1 MTATASAENRA
12 APGARSVRFTNVGG
26 LPIAVLD
33 RNETARMMCDAARA
47 RSRGGR
53 PLYLT
58 SANGEVLARCFLDK
72 AMEKLFLQADQIAA
86 DGQPMVL
93 ASRFLSREAL
103 PERVATTD
111 LFHDVARLAEAE
123 GLSFYMLGA
132 SKAENDRAVAAARR
146 LYPDLIIAGHS
157 DGYLK
162 PEEIDDRIAEI
173 NALRPDILWLAMGV
187 PLEQQFMA
195 EHGHK
200 LTGVGVVKTSG
211 GLFNFLSGKN
221 KRAPGIMQKLGL
233 EWLWRIFQEPRRL
246 VWRYSVTN
254 PVALW
259 AMLRRAN
266 QPVAL
271 KENQV

>member
-1 MTATASAENRA
+1 MTATA
-12 APGARSVRFTNVGG
+12 APSPEGVSFTNVGG

-33 RNETARMMCDAARA
+33 RAGTARMMCDAARS
-47 RSRGGR
+47 RPRGGR

-72 AMEKLFLQADQIAA
+72 AMERLFLEADQIAA

-93 ASRFLSREAL
+93 ASRFLSRRPL

-111 LFHDVARLAEAE
+111 LFHDVAEIAQAE

-132 SKAENDRAVAAARR
+132 SEAENARAAATARR
-146 LYPDLIIAGHS
+146 LYPDLVLAGRSH
-157 DGYLK
+157 GYLE
-162 PEEIDDRIAEI
+162 PDEIDVRIAEI

-195 EHGHK
+195 AHGHK

-221 KRAPGIMQKLGL
+221 KRAPELMQKLGL

-246 VWRYSVTN
+246 VWRYAVTN
-254 PVALW
+254 PVAIW
-259 AMLRRAN
+259 AMMRRAN

-271 KENQV
+271 KEHGA